1 MSRKKVCAI
10 FNEKAMSL
18 NFMKMKSY
26 RSYFTILTFIILA
39 ISQVLAQP
47 RGRGPGGFDVDEMI
61 KREKQNVYTA
71 ISDLSLDQK
80 LLLDGIYD
88 EFTLSFKELRDEAR
102 VTRDF
107 RSMRPKMVALRDEK
121 DALIKDVLSE
131 EQFLIYQGLIDKRR
145 KQMQEGMQRRRQQQ
159 GSEPSPADSVQN
171 RPQR

>member
-102 VTRDF
+102 ETRDF
-107 RSMRPKMVALRDEK
+107 RSKRPKMVALRDEK
-121 DALIKDVLSE
+121 DA
-131 EQFLIYQGLIDKRR
+131 
-145 KQMQEGMQRRRQQQ
+145 
-159 GSEPSPADSVQN
+159 PSKMYLAKNSFSFTRV
-171 RPQR
+171 